1 MVRAM
6 SGAVRTGNRQG
17 VSQAGRFLLCLAVAL
32 ACSGAICGAAT
43 VAYAEPDATET
54 ETTEPGTT
62 ETEPGTTETEPGTT
76 ETETGTTETETGTTE
91 TETGTTV
98 TETGTTEKVIA
109 ENEDDKESAEVPA
122 EPVVVVAKPDESAEV
137 VTYSPTGELLST
149 TAVPEVRE
157 VKAISLAPYSSVT
170 NNSYSEI
177 AAQTL
182 WKVPFGGDYVFWR
195 SGQYQYCFA
204 YGDIGLSGSTFNG
217 SSVDLVTYTLDSS
230 YSGTYRIAHSKQDIT
245 LNAGD
250 YIVFSNLGVYP
261 LLDAQ
266 NVFQKLALWSACVG
280 LVMVFCRSVFSFTL
294 RMGVRAEYER

>member
-1 MVRAM
+1 MVRSM
-6 SGAVRTGNRQG
+6 SGEVRTGNRKG
-17 VSQAGRFLLCLAVAL
+17 VSLAERFLLCLAVAL
-32 ACSGAICGAAT
+32 ACSGAICGADT
-43 VAYAEPDATET
+43 VAYAEPEATET
-54 ETTEPGTT
+54 ETTET
-62 ETEPGTTETEPGTT
+62 EIT
-76 ETETGTTETETGTTE
+76 ETETS
-91 TETGTTV
+91 
-98 TETGTTEKVIA
+98 
-109 ENEDDKESAEVPA
+109 ENEDDKEPAKVPE
-122 EPVVVVAKPDESAEV
+122 EPIVVVAQPDEPAEV

-149 TAVPEVRE
+149 TAVPEV
-157 VKAISLAPYSSVT
+157 KAANALSLEPYSSVT

-177 AAQTL
+177 ASQTL

-204 YGDIGLSGSTFNG
+204 YGDIGLSGSTFTG

-230 YSGTYRIAHSKQDIT
+230 YSGTYRIANSKQDLM
-245 LNAGD
+245 LNARD

-266 NVFQKLALWSACVG
+266 NVFQKLALWSASVG

>member
-17 VSQAGRFLLCLAVAL
+17 VSQAERFLLCLAVAL
-32 ACSGAICGAAT
+32 ACSGAICGAVT
-43 VAYAEPDATET
+43 VAYAEPETTET
-54 ETTEPGTT
+54 ETTET
-62 ETEPGTTETEPGTT
+62 ETA
-76 ETETGTTETETGTTE
+76 ETETT
-91 TETGTTV
+91 
-98 TETGTTEKVIA
+98 

-122 EPVVVVAKPDESAEV
+122 EPVVVIAQPDEPDEV

-149 TAVPEVRE
+149 TAVPEVKA
-157 VKAISLAPYSSVT
+157 VNAISLAPYSSVT

-204 YGDIGLSGSTFNG
+204 YGDIGLSGSTFTG

-230 YSGTYRIAHSKQDIT
+230 YSGTYRIATSKQDMT

-266 NVFQKLALWSACVG
+266 NAYQKLMLWSACVG